1 MSVERE
7 IIDELDE
14 VLASIRRAEQ
24 TIIVKDSSNKLKVV
38 NKLMD
43 LEESIKSIKNEIT
56 LPALDITEDTLIID
70 LQSEKL
76 LSARTGNI
84 LRRSG
89 CDTIKDITSHTTRE
103 LLGMRNM
110 GKKSAD
116 EIIEFLRHNG
126 FLSKPPK
133 ESEV

>member
-7 IIDELDE
+7 IINELDD

-43 LEESIKSIKNEIT
+43 LEESVKSIKNEIT
-56 LPALDITEDTLIID
+56 LPTLDITEDTLIID

-84 LRRSG
+84 LRRAG
-89 CDTIKDITSHTTRE
+89 YKTVKDIASLTTHD
-103 LLGMRNM
+103 LLGVRNM

-116 EIIEFLRHNG
+116 EIIEFLRLFG
-126 FLSKPPK
+126 FSLKHSK